1 MFPEHDAGRPI
12 VCLVTDRRR
21 LCAGCSRTQVV
32 ECMMEQARGA
42 VAAGVDLLQIRE
54 ADVEAAA
61 LTALAARMVEIARG
75 SATRVL
81 VNDRLDVAIAAGA
94 AGVHLRADSMPA
106 DAARRVAP
114 RGFLIGRSVHSVEE
128 AVAAGAADYL
138 IAGTA
143 FPTVSKPDAGCLGE
157 SGLAAIVSAAHVPV
171 LAIGG
176 VTLDTMA
183 RVAAAGAAGFA
194 AIGFFLDDGTPCR
207 SASPGPRVAT
217 ARARFDTVKRLP
229 NISRVS
235 AG

>member
-1 MFPEHDAGRPI
+1 WRWSSRRGDGAMFPEHDAGRPI

-94 AGVHLRADSMPA
+94 A
-106 DAARRVAP
+106 
-114 RGFLIGRSVHSVEE
+114 
-128 AVAAGAADYL
+128 
-138 IAGTA
+138 
-143 FPTVSKPDAGCLGE
+143 
-157 SGLAAIVSAAHVPV
+157 
-171 LAIGG
+171 
-176 VTLDTMA
+176 
-183 RVAAAGAAGFA
+183 
-194 AIGFFLDDGTPCR
+194 
-207 SASPGPRVAT
+207 
-217 ARARFDTVKRLP
+217 
-229 NISRVS
+229 
-235 AG
+235 